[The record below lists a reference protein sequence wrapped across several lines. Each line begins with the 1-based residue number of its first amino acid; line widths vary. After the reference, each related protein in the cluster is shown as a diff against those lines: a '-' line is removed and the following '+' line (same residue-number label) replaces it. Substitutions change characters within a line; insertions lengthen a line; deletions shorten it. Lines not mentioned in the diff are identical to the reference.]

1 MRIYLITSKEESVC
15 PCCGSPLK
23 YRDSRRCVQRK
34 AGGGK
39 EWCLIRRLR
48 CSNDRCR
55 RLHNELLCREDGNI
69 IKTFLQTAPDG
80 AFTGGH
86 KVRAG
91 SADNFGGTGKDL
103 FILAER

>member
-1 MRIYLITSKEESVC
+1 MGTAGGFKAVHDAEAPVR
-15 PCCGSPLK
+15 CGSWEEA
-23 YRDSRRCVQRK
+23 DE
-34 AGGGK
+34 A
-39 EWCLIRRLR
+39 
-48 CSNDRCR
+48 
-55 RLHNELLCREDGNI
+55 LCREEGNI

-103 FILAER
+103 FILADR